1 MNRTVSPS
9 ATSAGKAAS
18 ISYPSGR
25 RSKIGSG
32 IGSKM
37 GSGIGRLP
45 RILVVDEESVAADM
59 LAKVLRRSGYASEAA
74 NDAMGALE
82 RVLLSPPDLV
92 ITDVAL
98 PGMSGVQL
106 AVMIKRVYPDCK
118 ILLYSGQAST
128 PELIRS
134 PHWAPYDFTLLSKP
148 VRPRDLLAL
157 VEHRLGTGGL
167 VLNSGEPVSVP
178 AAA

>member
-1 MNRTVSPS
+1 MGRTVSPS
-9 ATSAGKAAS
+9 AAPASKAS
-18 ISYPSGR
+18 LSYKSGR
-25 RSKIGSG
+25 RT
-32 IGSKM
+32 
-37 GSGIGRLP
+37 
-45 RILVVDEESVAADM
+45 RILVVDEESVTADT
-59 LAKVLRRSGYASEAA
+59 LAKVLRRNGYATEAA
-74 NDAMGALE
+74 YDGNGALQ
-82 RVLLSPPDLV
+82 RALLSPPELV

-106 AVMIKRVYPDCK
+106 AITIKRVYPDCK

-148 VRPRDLLAL
+148 VRPKDLLAL
-157 VEHRLGTGGL
+157 VEHRLGTGGP
-167 VLNSGEPVSVP
+167 VLGADGPVSVP

>member
-1 MNRTVSPS
+1 MDRTISPS
-9 ATSAGKAAS
+9 VAPTGQAPL
-18 ISYPSGR
+18 SYQSGR
-25 RSKIGSG
+25 RS
-32 IGSKM
+32 
-37 GSGIGRLP
+37 
-45 RILVVDEESVAADM
+45 RILIVDEESVTADT
-59 LAKVLRRSGYASEAA
+59 LAEVLRRNGYATQVAYNGA
-74 NDAMGALE
+74 GALE
-82 RVLLSPPDLV
+82 RALLSPPELV
-92 ITDVAL
+92 ISDVEL

-106 AVMIKRVYPDCK
+106 AITIKRVYPDCK

-157 VEHRLGTGGL
+157 VEHRLGTGGP
-167 VLNSGEPVSVP
+167 VQGTDGPVSVP